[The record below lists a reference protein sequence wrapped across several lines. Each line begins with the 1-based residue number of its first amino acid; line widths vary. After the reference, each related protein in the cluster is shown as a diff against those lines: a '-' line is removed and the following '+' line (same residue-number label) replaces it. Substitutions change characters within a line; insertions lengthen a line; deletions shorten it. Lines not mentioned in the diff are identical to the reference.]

1 MKKKKRRKNNHATPS
16 TQKRRKK
23 NDCKSSKGISGPFPG
38 VVGCVGSL
46 PRQFPLFNFLC
57 LLVSSVSDFH
67 LDRGRAVV
75 DTLGSLFSCAVGKD
89 GCCKQILLACACSV
103 SSTLGLPLLVVHT
116 AQALRSSAGE
126 PSEAGPRLRAS
137 PRSKLLRL
145 GAQEALRGADLVGP
159 AFCAFP
165 RSEWLRSLASAIAV
179 TVACPSCSA
188 FWVYRWRSFSGG

>member
-1 MKKKKRRKNNHATPS
+1 MQPHQLKKKKKG
-16 TQKRRKK
+16 
-23 NDCKSSKGISGPFPG
+23 CKSSKGISGPFSG
-38 VVGCVGSL
+38 VMGCVGSL
-46 PRQFPLFNFLC
+46 PRWFPLFNFLC

-116 AQALRSSAGE
+116 AQALHSSSGE
-126 PSEAGPRLRAS
+126 PSEAGPRLHA
-137 PRSKLLRL
+137 PPQSKPLRL
-145 GAQEALRGADLVGP
+145 SAQEALRGVDLVGP
-159 AFCAFP
+159 TFCAVRVAQELGERNRCNYATFP
-165 RSEWLRSLASAIAV
+165 CRSV
-179 TVACPSCSA
+179 